1 MSSPSDLHAEPLKIE
16 KQDDQEPLGQRRWA
30 IPTILGLIAAGIV
43 GAIVWHNSSTSNT
56 TAPATPATSTATVTT
71 TDLVET
77 TSFDGVLTYSDS
89 RTVKSKSMG
98 TVTWLPATGTT
109 VKQGARLYDVN
120 ETSAYLLYGS
130 VPMYR
135 TLQNGVADG
144 ADVKQL
150 ETDLHALGYD
160 PDGMT
165 IDSTFTSATKAAV
178 EAWQSDIGVTE
189 DGVVTPALVQF
200 HPSAL
205 RVQSQS
211 AQVGDSVTA
220 ESSLYTASGTGRIAT
235 VTLNASD
242 STVAKT
248 GEKVSLSLPNG
259 DSVAGVISSIA
270 TTSATSSSTSGGGG
284 GGGSVNQQGASS
296 TTSSSSVDVT
306 VTVTDAKA
314 ATQPDQTP
322 VSISFTSNGAKGVL
336 AVPVTALIALAGGGY
351 ALEVQDAGGSTHL
364 VAAKPGLYAVGGL
377 VQVSGDGITDGLT
390 VVIPAGA

>member
-1 MSSPSDLHAEPLKIE
+1 MSSVSDLHSEPLNIE
-16 KQDDQEPLGQRRWA
+16 RPDDHEPVGRRRWV

-43 GAIVWHNSSTSNT
+43 GAIVWHNGSTSNT
-56 TAPATPATSTATVTT
+56 AAPVVAATSTATVKT

-89 RTVKSKSMG
+89 RTVKSKAMG
-98 TVTWLPATGTT
+98 TVTWLPAAGTT
-109 VKQGARLYDVN
+109 VKQGARLYDVD
-120 ETSAYLLYGS
+120 ETSAYLMYGS

-135 TLQNGVADG
+135 TLQNGVDDG

-165 IDSTFTSATKAAV
+165 IDSSFTSATKAAV
-178 EAWQSDIGVTE
+178 EAWQSDIGVTQ

-200 HPSAL
+200 LPSAL
-205 RVQSQS
+205 RVQSLS
-211 AQVGDSVTA
+211 AQVGDSVA
-220 ESSLYTASGTGRIAT
+220 SESALYTASGTGRIAT

-248 GEKVSLSLPNG
+248 GEQVSLSLPSG
-259 DSVAGVISSIA
+259 ETVPGVISSIA
-270 TTSATSSSTSGGGG
+270 TTAATSSSTSGGGG

-306 VTVTDAKA
+306 VTVTDPKA

-322 VSISFTSNGAKGVL
+322 VSIAFTSNGAKGVL
-336 AVPVTALIALAGGGY
+336 AVPVTALVALAGGGY
-351 ALEVQDAGGSTHL
+351 ALEVQDAGGATHL

-377 VQVSGDGITDGLT
+377 VEVSGDGIAEGMT
-390 VVIPAGA
+390 VVIPSGA